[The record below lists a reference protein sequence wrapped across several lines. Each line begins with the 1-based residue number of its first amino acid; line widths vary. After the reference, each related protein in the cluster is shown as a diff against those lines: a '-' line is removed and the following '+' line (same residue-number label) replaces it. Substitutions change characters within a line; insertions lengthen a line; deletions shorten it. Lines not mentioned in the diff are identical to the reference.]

1 MEALMFRQV
10 LVLVMVLVVV
20 LVVVLVLERL
30 QQAADVTDAFGDP
43 LPEQKLGTKSQVLGM
58 FDETE
63 TDHSS
68 LTGTEL
74 LLQDRDAHSSLHQQ
88 CSGMIVK
95 HHSLGQSNC
104 VVGLHTA
111 KYPRMHFTTR

>member
-1 MEALMFRQV
+1 MEVLMFRQV

-74 LLQDRDAHSSLHQQ
+74 LLQDRDAHSSLHL

-104 VVGLHTA
+104 VIGLHTA